1 MKRNPKK
8 NKLDLLL
15 KYSQN
20 LFHTGDLGLLW
31 NIENKNTLY
40 MTIKRYVDRG
50 ILIRVQKG
58 FYSKIPL
65 ERLSPIKLGMSFLHS
80 FCYLSTESILVK
92 EGIISQA
99 IPHITLISNQSK
111 KFKIKNDSYI
121 SRQMKDEFL
130 FNEIGITTRDN
141 VKEASIERAVADMLY
156 YDANYHFDAPNLI
169 DWSKVKKIQ
178 KEVGFKS

>member
-99 IPHITLISNQSK
+99 IPHITLISDQSK

-121 SRQMKDEFL
+121 SRQMKNESL
-130 FNEIGITTRDN
+130 FNETGIITRDDI
-141 VKEASIERAVADMLY
+141 KEASIERAVADMLY
-156 YDANYHFDAPNLI
+156 YDPNYHFDAPNLI
-169 DWSKVKKIQ
+169 NWSKVKKIQ